1 MKQPLRPGLISRQT
15 DPDNLESLFSSL
27 DGRITPNESFY
38 VRSHFA
44 VPEIDARSWR
54 LRVEGAVARP
64 LSLSSDDII
73 KMPSATHA
81 GLLEC
86 AGNGR
91 VFLSPKHE
99 GVQWELGAVGCARWT
114 GVPLA
119 AILEAAGLNTDAV
132 EIILEAADEGVA
144 EKTSRPAAPIHFAR
158 SIPIAEVRQRDVLLA
173 YAMNGE
179 PLPKAHGAPL
189 RAIVPGWYAMA
200 SVKWLTR
207 ILVSRQPFR
216 GYFQTIDY
224 AYWSA
229 PNGMQPERVPLS
241 ELAVKS
247 QIARPAMLE
256 TVAARSVY
264 RVHGTAWS
272 SRAEIKKIEVTTNGG
287 ESWQEALLLDA
298 PLEHAWQRW
307 GYLWNVPG
315 ASGPCT
321 LISRATDARGRLQ
334 PVAHDSNYE
343 GYVIHYTIPVSVQIA

>member
-1 MKQPLRPGLISRQT
+1 MKRPLHPGLISRQT
-15 DPDNLESLFSSL
+15 DPANLESLFSTL
-27 DGRITPNESFY
+27 DGRITQNESFY

-44 VPEIDARSWR
+44 VPEIDPRSWR
-54 LRVEGAVARP
+54 LRVEGAVAHPRS
-64 LSLSSDDII
+64 LSLDDII
-73 KMPSATHA
+73 KMPSATYA
-81 GLLEC
+81 GMLEC

-91 VFLSPKHE
+91 AFLSPKHE

-119 AILEAAGLNTDAV
+119 AILEEAGLNADAA
-132 EIILEAADEGVA
+132 EIILEAADKGVA
-144 EKTSRPAAPIHFAR
+144 EKTSRPAAPIHFER
-158 SIPIAEVRQRDVLLA
+158 SIPVADVRRRDVLLA

-207 ILVSRQPFR
+207 ILVSRQAFR
-216 GYFQTIDY
+216 GYFQTVDY

-247 QIARPAMLE
+247 QIARPAMKE
-256 TVAARSVY
+256 AVPAGSIY

-272 SRAEIKKIEVTTNGG
+272 SMAEIRKVEVTTNGG
-287 ESWQEALLLDA
+287 ESWQEAHLLDA

-307 GYLWNVPG
+307 EYLWNVPG
-315 ASGPCT
+315 ARGSCT
-321 LISRATDARGRLQ
+321 LMSRATDARGCVQ
-334 PVAHDSNYE
+334 PVAHDRNYE
-343 GYVIHYTIPVSVQIA
+343 GYVIHHTIPVSVQIA